1 MALPV
6 LETPTF
12 ELTLPST
19 QEIVKYRPFLVKE
32 HKILLS
38 LEKTG
43 AKNIVKTVKDLINVC
58 TFNKLNVDKLP
69 NYDVEYLFLNLR
81 AKSIGE
87 LVDVNITCVCD
98 EKIKTLVDL
107 NKIKIENE
115 NKINSNIVDLGNNL
129 KAKLRYPNF
138 DEMMDIYEN
147 IDTEKVFE
155 VIGKCVDEVHEG
167 NKIHSNFTQE
177 ELNTF
182 ILSLTKK
189 QFSSIEE
196 FFVNLPKVTY
206 DDEIKCK
213 KPECGNINKIRLEG
227 IEHFF
232 I

>member
-12 ELTLPST
+12 ELILPST
-19 QEIVKYRPFLVKE
+19 KQTIKFRPFLVKE

-43 AKNIVKTVKDLINVC
+43 AKNIVKTVKDLIDVC
-58 TFNKLNVDKLP
+58 TFNKLDVDKLP

-98 EKIKTLVDL
+98 EKIKAFVDL
-107 NKIKIENE
+107 SKIKIENE
-115 NKINSNIVDLGNNL
+115 SKINSNIIDLGDNL

-138 DEMMDIYEN
+138 DEMMGIYEN

-155 VIGKCVDEVHEG
+155 VIGKCVDEIHEG
-167 NKIHSNFTQE
+167 DKIHNKFTSE

-189 QFSSIEE
+189 QFSNIEE

-206 DDEIKCK
+206 DDEVTCK
-213 KPECGNINKIRLEG
+213 KADCGNINKIRLEG

>member
-1 MALPV
+1 MAM
-6 LETPTF
+6 ESGKN
-12 ELTLPST
+12 ED
-19 QEIVKYRPFLVKE
+19 IVNAVKQ
-32 HKILLS
+32 
-38 LEKTG
+38 
-43 AKNIVKTVKDLINVC
+43 IVSEC
-58 TFNKLNVDKLP
+58 TFNKLKLGNLP
-69 NYDVEYLFLNLR
+69 MFDVEYLFLNLR

-115 NKINSNIVDLGNNL
+115 SKINSNIVDLGNNL

-138 DEMMDIYEN
+138 EEMMDIYEN

-167 NKIHSNFTQE
+167 NKIHSEFTPE